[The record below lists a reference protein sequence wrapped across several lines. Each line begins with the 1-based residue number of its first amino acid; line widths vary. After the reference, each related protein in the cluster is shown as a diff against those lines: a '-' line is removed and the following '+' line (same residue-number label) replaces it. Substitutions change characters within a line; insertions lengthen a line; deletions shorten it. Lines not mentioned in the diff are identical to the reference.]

1 MNWLID
7 WQALSARIKGV
18 IDAGTFFYTALHS
31 SSTDS
36 RSVKKKVLLEN
47 AERIVGNLKDFSEK
61 YNSVIPN
68 AALDCLSH
76 FLEKPEIKKSI
87 LFKPDEAY
95 EDGNVQFAL
104 TSLSAFQSEFNY
116 LIADTQFIA
125 RRITERA
132 FIHLQRSI
140 VADEEVRNKWNKA
153 FNKDE
158 EECEK
163 LGALHLLSHG
173 VWAFKADAN
182 TGKTDLILN
191 EPLPP
196 SSVIVGAT
204 DALVL
209 TEWKKVNSQD
219 ELDKNIQTALKQA
232 VRYSSV
238 ELGGV
243 ELTNY
248 RYLVMVSKEKM
259 DLPEDITKG
268 LIHYRLINIAVNRGK
283 PSVEAKRRK

>member
-1 MNWLID
+1 M
-7 WQALSARIKGV
+7 
-18 IDAGTFFYTALHS
+18 
-31 SSTDS
+31 
-36 RSVKKKVLLEN
+36 
-47 AERIVGNLKDFSEK
+47 
-61 YNSVIPN
+61 
-68 AALDCLSH
+68 ALDCLNS
-76 FLEKPEIKKSI
+76 FLDKPEIKEPKF
-87 LFKPDEAY
+87 FKTDDQTAV
-95 EDGNVQFAL
+95 GNVQFAL
-104 TSLSAFQSEFNY
+104 TSLSAFQSEFKY

-153 FNKDE
+153 FGKNE
-158 EECEK
+158 EKCEK

-196 SSVIVGAT
+196 SSVVEGAA

-209 TEWKKVNSQD
+209 TEWKKVNSQG
-219 ELDKNIQTALKQA
+219 ELNKEIQTALKQA
-232 VRYSSV
+232 ERYSSV

-259 DLPEDITKG
+259 ELPEDITKG
-268 LIHYRLINIAVNRGK
+268 LIHYRLINIAVNREN
-283 PSVEAKRRK
+283 PSTEAKKRK